1 MSLIDRMS
9 RLFEDVK
16 RQRRRIKSEVAT
28 IQISIMPFIQELG
41 YNTRNLD
48 EVYPEY
54 SVGDGLVDFAI
65 LRNRK
70 PIIFIEVKSADKD
83 LSKHWEQL
91 YEYYGK
97 GDVKFGILTNGI
109 KYHFYT
115 DIEKPNQMDIKPF
128 HEIDT
133 NLIFDKNLTYG
144 LLKRLTKESL
154 TKLDFNSQQ
163 AVTMAIISKSI
174 SQVPDN
180 IKKELNKTEPNSLSD
195 NFIWQLMK
203 KEYPKQRLNQAV
215 MEEFTP
221 TIKKAFDKFVRKTAP
236 TAQDATV
243 SLPRPRR
250 KIRVFA
256 RYKRQRYEA
265 ILFFNLHAWR
275 RSKVKFR
282 GVMMSPSAAGK
293 CLKLSINS
301 KLNQPSPTGGTDGWR
316 FWKLIGLKYKKG
328 RPIPIGDLRKNRV
341 LRRRM
346 LGTD

>member
-9 RLFEDVK
+9 GLFNDVK

-28 IQISIMPFIQELG
+28 IQVSIMPFIQELG

-54 SVGDGLVDFAI
+54 SVGGGWVDFAI

-70 PIIFIEVKSADKD
+70 PIIFIEVKLAGED
-83 LSKHWEQL
+83 LSKPKHRRQL
-91 YEYYGK
+91 GKYYDK

-144 LLKRLTKESL
+144 LLKRLTKSC
-154 TKLDFNSQQ
+154 FNSQQ

-195 NFIWQLMK
+195 KFIRQLIK
-203 KEYPKQRLNQAV
+203 KEYPKHRLNQAV

-221 TIKKAFDKFVRKTAP
+221 TIENAFSKFVRKTAP

-243 SLPRPRR
+243 SLPRPRM
-250 KIRVFA
+250 KIPVFA

-275 RSKVKFR
+275 KSRVEFE
-282 GVMMSPSAAGK
+282 GEMMSPSAAGK

-328 RPIPIGDLRKNRV
+328 RPIPIGDLRKNKA
-341 LRRRM
+341 LRRRL